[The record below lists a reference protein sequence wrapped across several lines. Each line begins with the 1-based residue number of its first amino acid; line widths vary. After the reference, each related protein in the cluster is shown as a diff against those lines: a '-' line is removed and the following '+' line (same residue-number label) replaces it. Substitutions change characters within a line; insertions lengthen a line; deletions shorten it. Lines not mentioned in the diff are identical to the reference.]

1 MFAQEAPPTIQ
12 SKGEEVLLDV
22 VVRDKKGAPVT
33 NLSQADLTVLDEGKS
48 RPIKGFRLVR
58 GTASVGPGG
67 QASQLDP
74 LRQNRLVSLVFS
86 RMEPSARL
94 LARQAA
100 FELLKTDLPR
110 NLYIGVFVLDQQLN
124 AVQPFT
130 TDRELLRKAVEK
142 ATTAAY
148 SEFGSVSAGLRDQI
162 QTLLGPNQTGKQSL
176 EEQVSA
182 MPTGDSGRGPDP
194 GLAFNKLAAE
204 ILIGMVTLSERADV
218 TESGRATIY
227 ALLAAVQAQSQLPGR
242 KALIYFSN
250 GFFIPQGAQ
259 ETFTAVISAANRNNL
274 SFYPIDTH
282 GLTVEGING
291 AASSHLSGAAQDSA
305 SNGQPTAIG
314 DNHITIQSAL
324 SFDLAIEAGKYN
336 TQDTLAILAQETG
349 GFLTA
354 NTNDFR
360 GPVQRIAN
368 ELETYYEVSYD
379 PQIATYDGSFHRV
392 SVNTSRGDLHAIT
405 RAGYFALPR
414 SAMQNGLSAFEIP
427 LLRALSTK
435 PPAHA
440 FQFESGAMHFHGEDR
455 MATCGFLIDM
465 PMINITVRENKAKG
479 TLRGGAAY
487 VALVKDD
494 KGEVVKKLQGDIPV
508 EITPDQSLAFKQS
521 RFTDLEYFDITPG
534 HYTVEV
540 AVLDKESGQ
549 TSTRRSVLVVPKPQL
564 GLSMSSVSLIRKW
577 RPKEPDAAADDP
589 FVVGDKTVTPTLAPK
604 VNKSLSNS
612 MPFYMVVYPDAANSA
627 PLALTLEFSRDG
639 KAKRLAQAT
648 LPAAD
653 AQGRIQYVATA
664 PIEQFEPGNYAV
676 RFIVQQGKEVA
687 TENFAIVLEP

>member
-1 MFAQEAPPTIQ
+1 
-12 SKGEEVLLDV
+12 
-22 VVRDKKGAPVT
+22 VVRDKKGAPIT
-33 NLSQADLTVLDEGKS
+33 NLTQADLTVMDEGQP
-48 RPIKGFRLVR
+48 RPIKAFRLVR
-58 GTASVGPGG
+58 GTEVVTPGG

-86 RMEPSARL
+86 RMDPSARI

-100 FELLKTDLPR
+100 MELLKTDLPR
-110 NLYIGVFVLDQQLN
+110 NLYIGVFVLDQSLN

-130 TDRELLRKAVEK
+130 TDRELLRKAIQK

-148 SEFGSVSAGLRDQI
+148 AEFGSTSANIRENI
-162 QTLLGPNQTGKQSL
+162 QALAGPNQYGRQSL
-176 EEQVSA
+176 DEQVAA
-182 MPTGDSGRGPDP
+182 MPTGDTGRGPNA
-194 GLAFNKLAAE
+194 GAAFDKLAAE
-204 ILIGMVTLSERADV
+204 ILVQMLTFSERAEV
-218 TESGRATIY
+218 TESGRATIN

-242 KALIYFSN
+242 KALLYFSS
-250 GFFIPQGAQ
+250 GFFIPQGSQ

-274 SFYPIDTH
+274 SFYPIDTR
-282 GLTVEGING
+282 GLVVGDTTAVGING
-291 AASSHLSGAAQDSA
+291 AATSHLAGAAQASA

-314 DNHITIQSAL
+314 DNHITLESAL
-324 SFDLAIEAGKYN
+324 SFDLALESGKYN

-360 GPVQRIAN
+360 APVQRIAN

-379 PQIATYDGSFHRV
+379 PQIATYDGSFHHV
-392 SVNTSRGDLHAIT
+392 AVNTTRGDFHAIT

-414 SAMQNGLSAFEIP
+414 SAMQNGLSPFEIP

-440 FQFESGAMHFHGEDR
+440 FAFESGALHFHGEDR
-455 MATCGFLIDM
+455 MSTCGFLIDM
-465 PMINITVRENKAKG
+465 PMSNITVRENKEKG

-487 VALVKDD
+487 VALVKDS

-521 RFTDLEYFDITPG
+521 RFTDLEYFDIVPG
-534 HYTVEV
+534 RFTVEV
-540 AVLDKESGQ
+540 AILDKESGQ
-549 TSTRRSVLVVPKPQL
+549 TSTRRSVLVVPSIKS

-577 RPKEPDAAADDP
+577 RPKEPDAVADDP
-589 FVVGDKTVTPTLAPK
+589 FVVGDKTVTPTLVPK
-604 VNKSLSNS
+604 VNKSISSSL
-612 MPFYMVVYPDAANSA
+612 PFYMVVYPDSTNPA
-627 PLALTLEFSRDG
+627 PVALTMEFSRDS
-639 KAKRLAQAT
+639 KAKRLATAT

-653 AQGRIQYVATA
+653 AQGRIQYVANA

-676 RFIVQQGKEVA
+676 RFVVQQGQEV
-687 TENFAIVLEP
+687 TEENFAIVLEP